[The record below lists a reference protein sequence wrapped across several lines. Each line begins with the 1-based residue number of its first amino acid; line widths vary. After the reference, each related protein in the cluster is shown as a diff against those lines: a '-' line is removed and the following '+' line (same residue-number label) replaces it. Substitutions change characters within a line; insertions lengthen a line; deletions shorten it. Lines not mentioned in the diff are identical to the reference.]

1 MGKTKRSELG
11 GPRDWG
17 SLHCLAKGR
26 VVSNERSWSK
36 KKKEKKLLVA
46 NRQSLVAGRRSPT
59 NKPTL
64 TTRDKMLHYSFESWR
79 RQSAAMGAQSNL
91 SLCLREVTRGLVPTR
106 EVAQMWAHP
115 GRRWNNSTFPRTKSF
130 EIIQHFFLAPN
141 DPIFSA
147 HIPSSDSMDATYFI
161 KPTNPHEIG
170 FWNTHGTP
178 PAPPNIP
185 TSEEVQNNKN
195 INVWA
200 C

>member
-1 MGKTKRSELG
+1 MREVE
-11 GPRDWG
+11 
-17 SLHCLAKGR
+17 AK
-26 VVSNERSWSK
+26 K
-36 KKKEKKLLVA
+36 KKKEAAGCQLPIANHWLL
-46 NRQSLVAGRRSPT
+46 T

-64 TTRDKMLHYSFESWR
+64 TMRDKMLHYLFESWR
-79 RQSAAMGAQSNL
+79 HQLATMGAQSNL
-91 SLCLREVTRGLVPTR
+91 SLCLREVTRGLVPAR

-130 EIIQHFFLAPN
+130 VILQHFFLASN

-161 KPTNPHEIG
+161 KPTDPHEIG
-170 FWNTHGTP
+170 FWNTPGTP

-185 TSEEVQNNKN
+185 TLEEVQNNKN